1 MLNLVSYKEC
11 MQPQLNQQHNNQAFV
26 LGNGKSRLAV
36 NPRSL
41 LGLGTVYACNAIYRE
56 MEPHYLIAVDVK
68 MVNEIV
74 ETGYHK
80 TNQVWT
86 NPNKGLTSVEHLNF
100 FNPHRGWSSGP
111 TALFFA
117 ASNGHKDIYILGFDY
132 EGDQGLLNNV
142 YADTRNYR
150 SSKDKATF
158 YGNWLQQ
165 TERVIKEFKHVN
177 FYRVI
182 EPLGFIP
189 DKLKQAPENLHHITY
204 EKFVKIFPGTDV
216 K

>member
-1 MLNLVSYKEC
+1 
-11 MQPQLNQQHNNQAFV
+11 MQPQLNQQHKNPAFV
-26 LGNGKSRLAV
+26 LGNGKSRLAI
-36 NPRSL
+36 NSKL
-41 LGLGTVYACNAIYRE
+41 LLNRGTVYGCNAIYRE

-68 MVNEIV
+68 MINEIV
-74 ETGYHK
+74 EHGYHL
-80 TNQVWT
+80 THEVWT
-86 NPNKGLTSVEHLNF
+86 NPNKGIVSNQHLNF

-117 ASNGHKDIYILGFDY
+117 ASKGHQNIYILGFDY
-132 EGDQGLLNNV
+132 EGIQGKLNNV

-150 SSKDKATF
+150 SSKDQATF
-158 YGNWLQQ
+158 YGNWLHQ

-182 EPLGFIP
+182 EPNGFIP
-189 DKLKQAPENLHHITY
+189 DKLRQAPSNLQHITY
-204 EKFVKIFPGTDV
+204 EKFVKIFLLNDV

>member
-1 MLNLVSYKEC
+1 MTLRLASYKEC
-11 MQPQLNQQHNNQAFV
+11 TELQLSQPNKPAFV

-36 NPRSL
+36 DAKQL
-41 LGLGTVYACNAIYRE
+41 LDLGTVYACNAIYRE
-56 MEPHYLIAVDVK
+56 MDPHYLIAVDVK

-74 ETGYHK
+74 ETGYHR
-80 TNQVWT
+80 THEVWT
-86 NPNKGLTSVEHLNF
+86 NPNKGLVVDKHLNF

-117 ASNGHKDIYILGFDY
+117 ASRGHQDIYILGFDY
-132 EGDQGLLNNV
+132 EGVQGLVNNV

-150 SSKDKATF
+150 SSREPATF
-158 YGNWLQQ
+158 YGNWLHQ

-182 EPLGFIP
+182 EPYGFIP
-189 DKLKQAPENLHHITY
+189 DKLRQAPANLQHITY
-204 EKFVKIFPGTDV
+204 DKFVKIFPEVTV